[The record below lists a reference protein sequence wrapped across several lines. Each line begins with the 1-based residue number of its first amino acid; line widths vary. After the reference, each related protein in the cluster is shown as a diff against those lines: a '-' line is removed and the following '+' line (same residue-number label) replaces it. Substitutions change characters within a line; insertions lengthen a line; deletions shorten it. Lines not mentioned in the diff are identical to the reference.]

1 MRDKPDKSK
10 HRKHH
15 NKSHKGGRR
24 HRAAPLA
31 ERGWIQFLI
40 LRVIHETAMH
50 GYQLVDVLETR
61 GYVESGRFE
70 TGSIYV
76 ILKRL
81 EKKGLLSSDNIQTKS
96 GKIRRVYSVTGKG
109 DSKLKESLELIIKR
123 KIIHDELEDYY
134 KKNYSSVQDKST
146 NNLDKLSLL

>member
-1 MRDKPDKSK
+1 MFSMRDKPDKNK
-10 HRKHH
+10 HGKHH
-15 NKSHKGGRR
+15 NKSHKERRR

-40 LRVIHETAMH
+40 LRVIHETPMH
-50 GYQLVDVLETR
+50 GYQLVEELETR

-81 EKKGLLSSDNIQTKS
+81 EKKGLLSSDNIQTQS
-96 GKIRRVYSVTGKG
+96 GKIRRVYSVTSIGE
-109 DSKLKESLELIIKR
+109 SKLKESLELIIKR

-134 KKNYSSVQDKST
+134 IRNYSPVQDKT
-146 NNLDKLSLL
+146 NQNPVK